1 MAIGAAREALAASTL
16 RERERNAA
24 ALDDA
29 APTSPADLDIA
40 SGAASL
46 H

>member
-16 RERERNAA
+16 RERNAA